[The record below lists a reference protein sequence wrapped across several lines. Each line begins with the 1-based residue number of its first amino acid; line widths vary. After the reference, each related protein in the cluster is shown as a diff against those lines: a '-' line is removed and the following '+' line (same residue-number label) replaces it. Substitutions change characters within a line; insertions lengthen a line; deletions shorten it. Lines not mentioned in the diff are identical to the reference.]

1 MLQSK
6 DLVLR
11 DFKESDIEKRMFW
24 ETVETEWQLW
34 DAPWEFAGLTGTE
47 KKKHL
52 QSYERMMREW
62 LVNAAPADEMRK
74 SFQID
79 TLGTDTRYIGWV
91 AAYYLNEND
100 VYTKIRT
107 DRCAVGI
114 DIPDVSARGKG
125 YAYQALGLFIEYLYA
140 HGEKEICLQTWSGN
154 ERMVHIAENM
164 GFEECGRKKEL
175 RTVRGKK
182 YDALTFRLNREKF
195 AAFRA
200 GECENCR
207 SV

>member
-34 DAPWEFAGLTGTE
+34 DAPWEFVGLTGTE

-79 TLGTDTRYIGWV
+79 TLGADARYIGWV

-100 VYTKIRT
+100 KIILKA
-107 DRCAVGI
+107 D
-114 DIPDVSARGKG
+114 S
-125 YAYQALGLFIEYLYA
+125 
-140 HGEKEICLQTWSGN
+140 
-154 ERMVHIAENM
+154 
-164 GFEECGRKKEL
+164 
-175 RTVRGKK
+175 
-182 YDALTFRLNREKF
+182 LTRFWIIHSF
-195 AAFRA
+195 
-200 GECENCR
+200 
-207 SV
+207 V